1 VASVSRP
8 DLQGLDDFTASH
20 GIRYH
25 AGKMTKDIVGKLTK
39 FLSKPVAAGDEA
51 AVVYVLADVR
61 RLL

>member
-1 VASVSRP
+1 
-8 DLQGLDDFTASH
+8 
-20 GIRYH
+20 
-25 AGKMTKDIVGKLTK
+25 MTKDIVGKLTK